1 MGHKPSCHR
10 RCSPSAWHPQECQP
24 GQPGLCFSRLKAGCY
39 SIHPIPLPSGQ
50 KHHPQPQTPAHQPP
64 HPVHPQMF
72 NSTWPKPRPVSLQA
86 HPPAQLLKLKSTVA
100 LDHFPYPRT
109 SSPQTSSVHLLQP
122 LLTTH
127 PDSSGL
133 PEGSL
138 KNALALLTQ
147 NAERHPCFAPGQGPM
162 LKAVTSRRRGAS
174 SPVISTLILSQAHQL
189 PPYSL
194 IITCTFLSQS
204 LCTGDAI
211 CCLDVF
217 LLASPIV

>member
-122 LLTTH
+122 LLTTCTATTQ
-127 PDSSGL
+127 SGHHT
-133 PEGSL
+133 SL
-138 KNALALLTQ
+138 GHHHGPQPVFTPTLT
-147 NAERHPCFAPGQGPM
+147 
-162 LKAVTSRRRGAS
+162 
-174 SPVISTLILSQAHQL
+174 PVGCQRD
-189 PPYSL
+189 P
-194 IITCTFLSQS
+194 
-204 LCTGDAI
+204 
-211 CCLDVF
+211 
-217 LLASPIV
+217 